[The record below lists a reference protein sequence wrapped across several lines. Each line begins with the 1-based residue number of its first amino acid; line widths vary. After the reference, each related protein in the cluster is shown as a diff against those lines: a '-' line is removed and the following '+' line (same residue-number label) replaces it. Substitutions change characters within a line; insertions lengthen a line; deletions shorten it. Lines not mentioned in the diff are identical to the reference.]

1 MPLSHLIGWQMTAA
15 PHLETAGAGAG
26 GGLGAAGDDP
36 QKLAALYRLT
46 DRLFRAETEQDVYEA
61 GLDAMGEA
69 MGCERASIL
78 RFDEQKTMRF
88 VAWRGLS
95 ASYRAAVD
103 GHTPWRAGQRDVEPI
118 MVADIEAAG
127 ESEAIIGAILGENIR
142 GLAFFPLTIAGGVV
156 GKFMVYYPGRH
167 DFTEREVA
175 VAVTISRQLGFAL
188 ERLAAAEI
196 LRRERERFEAVIE
209 SIPVM
214 IKIYDPQSG
223 ELILNREF
231 TRILGSSS
239 KDAERL
245 DLMAEL
251 FPDEAVRAQVA
262 EFMESC
268 PEGWLDTPMTTA
280 SGEEVEASWAN
291 IRLSDGAR
299 VGIGVDITERHRA
312 VERQHLLLREMDHRI
327 RNLFTLAGGIVSL
340 SGRRTRDVDA
350 LVEDVRDRL
359 AALARAHALTLSG
372 GDGGDLLPTAKLQAL
387 TAAILSPYAD
397 DEGRIA
403 ITGDD
408 VELSHTALSSLALLL
423 YEFATN
429 AAKYGALSAEHGRVV
444 VETTR
449 QAGQMKLVW
458 REFGGPLLDAEG
470 RPEGF
475 GSRLMRASTRQL
487 DGELRIERRAEGVEI
502 TLLLP
507 LERNSPETG
516 STDQRLAS

>member
-127 ESEAIIGAILGENIR
+127 ESEAITGAILGENIR

-167 DFTEREVA
+167 DFTAREVA

-214 IKIYDPQSG
+214 IKIYDPLRG
-223 ELILNREF
+223 ELILNRAF
-231 TRILGSSS
+231 TRILGYSS

-245 DLMAEL
+245 DLMTQL
-251 FPDEAVRAQVA
+251 FPDEAVIHLTQEQVLA
-262 EFMESC
+262 LHGSMALSDVHSDADAG
-268 PEGWLDTPMTTA
+268 PVVGMTLHFVQAFLSASDIFFAAALA
-280 SGEEVEASWAN
+280 SGEVAAGEP
-291 IRLSDGAR
+291 
-299 VGIGVDITERHRA
+299 
-312 VERQHLLLREMDHRI
+312 
-327 RNLFTLAGGIVSL
+327 AGGVC
-340 SGRRTRDVDA
+340 
-350 LVEDVRDRL
+350 
-359 AALARAHALTLSG
+359 AAT
-372 GDGGDLLPTAKLQAL
+372 
-387 TAAILSPYAD
+387 
-397 DEGRIA
+397 
-403 ITGDD
+403 
-408 VELSHTALSSLALLL
+408 
-423 YEFATN
+423 
-429 AAKYGALSAEHGRVV
+429 
-444 VETTR
+444 
-449 QAGQMKLVW
+449 
-458 REFGGPLLDAEG
+458 
-470 RPEGF
+470 
-475 GSRLMRASTRQL
+475 
-487 DGELRIERRAEGVEI
+487 
-502 TLLLP
+502 
-507 LERNSPETG
+507 
-516 STDQRLAS
+516 